1 MLLWGFAE
9 QLWAITYKL
18 QSFQSGGEKN
28 HLLPHI
34 PWWCGVA
41 LLQTEVRVWKEGVA
55 PKSCND
61 ILAAIPPNMVPIR
74 LSLVVEIPALQ
85 RMPRLDSIKS
95 ASAATFTI
103 HFRIP
108 STKFDYIQT
117 VSAKKCIFTK
127 QFILPYRA
135 LLAQQLGLSLW
146 GLDNI
151 ISCWARRCQSYSLH
165 IYHFYF
171 CLVFHCVSP
180 WFLWSTALPISWELL
195 LFTWQH

>member
-1 MLLWGFAE
+1 M
-9 QLWAITYKL
+9 
-18 QSFQSGGEKN
+18 
-28 HLLPHI
+28 
-34 PWWCGVA
+34 
-41 LLQTEVRVWKEGVA
+41 
-55 PKSCND
+55 
-61 ILAAIPPNMVPIR
+61 
-74 LSLVVEIPALQ
+74 VEIPALQ
-85 RMPRLDSIKS
+85 RMPRLVSIKS
-95 ASAATFTI
+95 ASAATCTI

-171 CLVFHCVSP
+171 CLVFIVFPHDFYGRQHCRFHGSCFCSPDRIKTLSTRCVSQQLYS
-180 WFLWSTALPISWELL
+180 FLYFSCPSYRHYQKEIWHSKYSE
-195 LFTWQH
+195 